1 MRGES
6 AAGKAGHAVQNLIGS
21 TSPDEWFGI
30 FVVDLDEF
38 ANGRLKLFDAS
49 EGAAADPFV
58 GEFGEPPLHQIQP

>member
-21 TSPDEWFGI
+21 AGPDEWFGI
-30 FVVDLDEF
+30 LIVDVDEF

-49 EGAAADPFV
+49 EGAAANPFSW
-58 GEFGEPPLHQIQP
+58 